1 MEFSLKHLAGLCL
14 ITRCESGD
22 FQGPQSVVIGSFANT
37 ELSAEE
43 EVGAIGLT
51 WLLNFRK
58 SFVPFLMVPQVL
70 TLKRKASWHPAT

>member
-22 FQGPQSVVIGSFANT
+22 FQVPQSVVIGSFVST
-37 ELSAEE
+37 DLSAEE
-43 EVGAIGLT
+43 EVGAIGLS

-58 SFVPFLMVPQVL
+58 SFVPFLMVPQLL
-70 TLKRKASWHPAT
+70 TLKRKASWHPAA

>member
-22 FQGPQSVVIGSFANT
+22 FQVPSVCCDSFVST

-43 EVGAIGLT
+43 EVGAIGLS

-58 SFVPFLMVPQVL
+58 SFVPFLMVPQLL
-70 TLKRKASWHPAT
+70 TLKRKASWHTAE